1 MRLDADR
8 TPRAIVRTGARDTTG
23 RVAPN
28 GKWIAYHS
36 TVSGRS
42 EIYVQPFPDPGPSQL
57 VSTSGGV
64 EPLWSRDGRELFYV
78 NGDMMMAVDVAFT
91 PAFTAGQPRLL
102 YRGRFRGSINSNTP
116 YDIGTDG
123 RFLRVQQVQP
133 DRAVTRIEVVLN
145 WLASLR

>member
-1 MRLDADR
+1 
-8 TPRAIVRTGARDTTG
+8 
-23 RVAPN
+23 
-28 GKWIAYHS
+28 
-36 TVSGRS
+36 
-42 EIYVQPFPDPGPSQL
+42 
-57 VSTSGGV
+57 
-64 EPLWSRDGRELFYV
+64 
-78 NGDMMMAVDVAFT
+78 MMAVDVAFT